1 MNPQE
6 NVVPE
11 SHFDSQKIAPA
22 TMSATQP
29 MYWSVRREIW
39 ENQSIYI
46 APLAVAGIILFSFLV
61 SVIKIPANR
70 HAGVVITPA
79 QEYMAIEVACFVA
92 AFLLALTAFIVG
104 AFYCLDA
111 LHGERRDRSIL
122 FWKSL
127 PVSDL
132 TTVLSKASIPLIVL
146 PLLTFAIILVTQLF
160 ILLIGT
166 IGLLMKGDSA
176 AALWAGLPL
185 FSMPLEQLLALVAIV
200 LWHAPIY
207 GWLLLVSSWARRTP
221 LLWAV
226 LPLLAISIFE
236 KIALHTGHFAYLVRY
251 RVTGVFT
258 RAFFSQPPGRPMGA
272 SLIQV
277 DLGKFLS
284 TPDLWIGLAV
294 AAAFFAAAIR
304 LRRYREPL

>member
-11 SHFDSQKIAPA
+11 SPFEPREIAPV

-29 MYWSVRREIW
+29 LYWSVRREIW
-39 ENQSIYI
+39 ENQSIYV
-46 APLAVAGIILFSFLV
+46 APLAVAGVILFGVLV
-61 SVIKIPANR
+61 AVINAHK
-70 HAGVVITPA
+70 HAAMGVPPV
-79 QEYMAIEVACFVA
+79 QEYIAIEVACFIA
-92 AFLLALTAFIVG
+92 AFLLLLTALIIG

-146 PLLTFAIILVTQLF
+146 PLLTFAIIVVTQLF

-166 IGLLMKGDSA
+166 IGLLMKGDSV
-176 AALWAGLPL
+176 AGLWVGFPL
-185 FSMPLEQLLALVAIV
+185 LGMPLELLYSLAALA

-236 KIALHTGHFAYLVRY
+236 KIAFHTGYFAYLVQY
-251 RVTGVFT
+251 RVTGVLT
-258 RAFFSQPPGRPMGA
+258 TAFGAQQHPGKLLGS
-272 SLIQV
+272 SLLPIAPW
-277 DLGKFLS
+277 KFLS

>member
-1 MNPQE
+1 MNSQE

-11 SHFDSQKIAPA
+11 SLFDSQKIAPA
-22 TMSATQP
+22 ATSATRP
-29 MYWSVRREIW
+29 IYWSVRREIW
-39 ENQSIYI
+39 ENQSIYM
-46 APLAVAGIILFSFLV
+46 APLYVACVILFSFLIG
-61 SVIKIPANR
+61 VIKAPANT
-70 HAGVVITPA
+70 HAGVAVTAA
-79 QEYMAIEVACFVA
+79 QEYIAIQVACYITV
-92 AFLLALTAFIVG
+92 LLLVLTACIIG

-111 LHGERRDRSIL
+111 LYGERRDRSIL

-146 PLLTFAIILVTQLF
+146 PLLTFAMILVTQVF

-166 IGLLMKGDSA
+166 IGLLARGHSA
-176 AALWAGLPL
+176 AAMWTGLPL
-185 FSMPLEQLLALVAIV
+185 FRMPLELLYLLPVLA

-221 LLWAV
+221 ILWAV

-236 KIALHTGHFAYLVRY
+236 KIAFHTGHFANFILY
-251 RVTGVFT
+251 RLSGWAP
-258 RAFFSQPPGRPMGA
+258 RAFITPENGSFPVGQMPAIDPE
-272 SLIQV
+272 
-277 DLGKFLS
+277 KFLS

-294 AAAFFAAAIR
+294 AVVFFAAAIR

>member
-1 MNPQE
+1 
-6 NVVPE
+6 
-11 SHFDSQKIAPA
+11 
-22 TMSATQP
+22 

-39 ENQSIYI
+39 ESQSIYM
-46 APLAVAGIILFSFLV
+46 APLYVAGVILLSFLV
-61 SVIKIPANR
+61 GVIKAPANT
-70 HAGVVITPA
+70 HAGVTVTAA
-79 QEYMAIEVACFVA
+79 QEYIAIEVVCYITV
-92 AFLLALTAFIVG
+92 FLLVLTAFIIG

-166 IGLLMKGDSA
+166 IGLLARGHGA

-185 FSMPLEQLLALVAIV
+185 FKMPLELLYTLAAIA

-236 KIALHTGHFAYLVRY
+236 KIAFHTGNFAYLLKY
-251 RVTGVFT
+251 RLTVGLTQ
-258 RAFFSQPPGRPMGA
+258 AFISPKNGSFPMGQLPA
-272 SLIQV
+272 I
-277 DLGKFLS
+277 DLEKFLS